1 MKTEEGEGRRMLL
14 ELQVKNLALI
24 EQARIT
30 FGEGLNI
37 LTGETGAGKSILIGS
52 VNMALGG
59 KVSRESIRRGAE
71 SAYVELLFSVDSQAQ
86 RQALQALDIDVP
98 EDGTLIL
105 SRRILP
111 SRSVSRINDETVT
124 AVKLKQ
130 VTGLLIDMHGQHEH
144 QSLLHLHK
152 HLEILDAYCRAEAEP
167 WKKKI
172 ADAYRQYQSVQA
184 KLSSMEGGAEER
196 LREADFCRFEI
207 RSIEEAALR
216 EGEEEELA
224 ARYRKLSYARRIT
237 EALSEAYQALDTD
250 SLSRAV
256 RAVDQAAGYDGELK
270 EIRAQAYDV
279 ESLIHDLA
287 RGIQAYMDGCVFEPE
302 ELRQIEERLDTIRG
316 IQARYGNSVDAVLTA
331 LEEKKKRLEELEHF
345 DEIRRELEQEKEELE
360 SRLSE
365 ACGRLTDVRRR
376 SAERLA
382 ARMRES
388 LLDLN
393 FLEVQFVME
402 VRQLDHFTA
411 EGWDEAEFLIS
422 TNPGEPVKP
431 LRAVAS
437 GGELSR
443 IMLAIK
449 TVLADTDQ
457 IPTLIF
463 DEIDTGISGRTA
475 QKVSEKLREIAGTHQ
490 VICITHLP
498 QIASMADCHYA
509 IEKSVR
515 EGNTVTQIRR
525 LNREESIRELA
536 RLLGGA
542 QITDAVLQNAHEMKA
557 LAEMPGRAH
566 PAKTDDAVRADAA
579 PQKPAGTPENSCD
592 STS

>member
-1 MKTEEGEGRRMLL
+1 MLL

-24 EQARIT
+24 EQARIE

-59 KVSRESIRRGAE
+59 KVSRDSIRQGAE
-71 SAYVELLFSVDSQAQ
+71 NAYIELLFSVDSKEQ
-86 RQALQALDIDVP
+86 REALEALDITVP

-111 SRSVSRINDETVT
+111 SRSISRINDETVT

-130 VTGLLIDMHGQHEH
+130 ATSLLIDIHGQHEH

-152 HLEILDAYCRAEAEP
+152 HLEILDAYCRTEAES
-167 WKKKI
+167 WKEKI
-172 ADAYRQYQSVQA
+172 AGEYRQYQALESR
-184 KLSSMEGGAEER
+184 LSSMEGGLEER

-207 RSIEEAALR
+207 QSIEEAALR

-224 ARYRKLSYARRIT
+224 ARYRKLSHARRIA
-237 EALSEAYQALDTD
+237 EELSEAYQALDTD
-250 SLSRAV
+250 ALSRAV
-256 RAVDQAAGYDGELK
+256 RAVDQAAGYDSELK
-270 EIRAQAYDV
+270 GIRDQAYDV
-279 ESLIHDLA
+279 ESLVHDLA
-287 RGIQAYMDGCVFEPE
+287 HGIQAYMADCVFDPE
-302 ELRQIEERLDTIRG
+302 EFRQIEERLDTIHS
-316 IQARYGNSVDAVLTA
+316 IQSRYGNSVEAVFQA
-331 LEEKKKRLEELEHF
+331 LEEKKKRLEELENF
-345 DEIRRELEQEKEELE
+345 DQIRLGLEKEKADLEKQLRKDCSRLTEIRSQ
-360 SRLSE
+360 
-365 ACGRLTDVRRR
+365 A
-376 SAERLA
+376 AARLA
-382 ARMRES
+382 ERMRES

-393 FLEVQFVME
+393 FLDVQFVME
-402 VRQLDHFTA
+402 VRQLDHFTS

-475 QKVSEKLREIAGTHQ
+475 QKVSEKLKEISRTHQ

-498 QIASMADCHYA
+498 QIASMADCHFE

-515 EGNTVTQIRR
+515 EGKTVTQICR
-525 LNREESIRELA
+525 LGQEESIRELA

-542 QITDAVLQNAHEMKA
+542 QITDAVLKNAREMKE
-557 LAEMPGRAH
+557 LAERS
-566 PAKTDDAVRADAA
+566 K
-579 PQKPAGTPENSCD
+579 
-592 STS
+592 

>member
-1 MKTEEGEGRRMLL
+1 MLL

-24 EQARIT
+24 EQARIE

-59 KVSRESIRRGAE
+59 KVSRDSIRQGAE
-71 SAYVELLFSVDSQAQ
+71 NAYIELLFSVDSKEQ
-86 RQALQALDIDVP
+86 REALEALDITVP

-111 SRSVSRINDETVT
+111 SRSISRINDETVT

-130 VTGLLIDMHGQHEH
+130 ATSLLIDIHGQHEH

-152 HLEILDAYCRAEAEP
+152 HLEILDAYCRTEAES
-167 WKKKI
+167 WKEKI
-172 ADAYRQYQSVQA
+172 ASEYRQYQALESR
-184 KLSSMEGGAEER
+184 LSSMEGGLEER

-207 RSIEEAALR
+207 QSIEEAALR

-224 ARYRKLSYARRIT
+224 ARYRKLSHARRIA
-237 EALSEAYQALDTD
+237 EELSEAYQALDTD
-250 SLSRAV
+250 ALSRAV
-256 RAVDQAAGYDGELK
+256 RAVDQAAGYDSELK
-270 EIRAQAYDV
+270 GIRDQAYDV
-279 ESLIHDLA
+279 ESLVHDLA
-287 RGIQAYMDGCVFEPE
+287 HGIQAYMADCVFDPE
-302 ELRQIEERLDTIRG
+302 EFRQIEERLDTIHS
-316 IQARYGNSVDAVLTA
+316 IQSRYGNSVEAVFQA
-331 LEEKKKRLEELEHF
+331 LEEKKKRLEELENF
-345 DEIRRELEQEKEELE
+345 DQIRLGLEKEKADLEKQLRKDCSRLTEIRSQ
-360 SRLSE
+360 
-365 ACGRLTDVRRR
+365 A
-376 SAERLA
+376 AARLA
-382 ARMRES
+382 ERMRES

-393 FLEVQFVME
+393 FLDVQFVME
-402 VRQLDHFTA
+402 VRQLDHFTS

-475 QKVSEKLREIAGTHQ
+475 QKVSEKLKEISRTHQ

-498 QIASMADCHYA
+498 QIASMADCHFE

-515 EGNTVTQIRR
+515 EGKTVTQICR
-525 LNREESIRELA
+525 LGQEESIRELA

-542 QITDAVLQNAHEMKA
+542 QITDAVLKNAREMKE
-557 LAEMPGRAH
+557 LAERS
-566 PAKTDDAVRADAA
+566 K
-579 PQKPAGTPENSCD
+579 
-592 STS
+592 